1 MRTYY
6 FPLFLL
12 VIYSLAAPADPEAEP
27 KYRYTIYTSNASDA
41 NVQQK
46 ASIYLKP
53 FVALYNLEEYGGE
66 EHIVDLRT
74 WDKDPP
80 CHTLNTEWNGKTSS
94 FLFVPRQGDGEG
106 GCLQV
111 YEWNGCRGQYKSWT
125 FTPEGNRVLAFGVRF
140 LELAWNNRI
149 RSLRFRNETR
159 GCTGDK

>member
-1 MRTYY
+1 MKTFYLS
-6 FPLFLL
+6 LFLL
-12 VIYSLAAPADPEAEP
+12 VTYSLAASADPEAEP
-27 KYRYTIYTSNASDA
+27 KYDYTIYTSNVSDA
-41 NVQQK
+41 NIQQK

-74 WDKDPP
+74 WDEDPP
-80 CHTLNTEWNGKTSS
+80 CYTLDTEWNGKTSS
-94 FLFVPRQGDGEG
+94 FLFVPREGDGQG

-111 YEWNGCRGQYKSWT
+111 YELNGCRGQSKLWT
-125 FTPEGNRVLAFGVRF
+125 FIPEGNEVLAFGVRF

-159 GCTGDK
+159 GCTDDE